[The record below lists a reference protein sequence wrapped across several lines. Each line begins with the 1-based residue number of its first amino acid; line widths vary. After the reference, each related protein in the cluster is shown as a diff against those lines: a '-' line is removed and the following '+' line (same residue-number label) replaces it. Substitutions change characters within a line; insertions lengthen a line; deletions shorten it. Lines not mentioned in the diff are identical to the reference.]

1 MTDINDAIT
10 QATVQVVAESLA
22 EEEKAMP
29 VSPRNGNPVP
39 EGGKEHR
46 FKTGEER
53 AREAGKRGARKRKIK
68 RDCQSIAQM
77 VLAAGAPL
85 DEAAKEKIA
94 DLLGLTVEEVTINVV
109 GTFAQAK
116 KAAAGDLS
124 ALCYLRDTA
133 GEKPLERV
141 AVASTDSAKKL
152 KEVEKFLYSE
162 KED

>member
-1 MTDINDAIT
+1 MAKNLDDALM
-10 QATVQVVAESLA
+10 QAGAAIAADEAAESV
-22 EEEKAMP
+22 P
-29 VSPRNGNPVP
+29 VSPVNGQPVP
-39 EGGKEHR
+39 KGKP
-46 FKTGEER
+46 FQAGEER
-53 AREAGKRGARKRKIK
+53 AKEMAKRSVRKRKVK

-85 DEAAKEKIA
+85 DDANKQKIA
-94 DLLGLTVEEVTINVV
+94 DLLGLTLEEVTINVV

-141 AVASTDSAKKL
+141 AVASTDSTKKL
-152 KEVEKFLYSE
+152 KEVEKFLYADDD
-162 KED
+162 ED

>member
-1 MTDINDAIT
+1 MTDKNDAIAR
-10 QATVQVVAESLA
+10 ATVQVVAESLA
-22 EEEKAMP
+22 EEEKAVP
-29 VSPRNGNPVP
+29 VSPVNGQPVP
-39 EGGKEHR
+39 KGTPFR
-46 FKTGEER
+46 TSDER
-53 AREAGKRGARKRKIK
+53 AREAGKRSGRKRKIK

-85 DEAAKEKIA
+85 DEVAKQKIA

>member
-1 MTDINDAIT
+1 MEMENRENGVE
-10 QATVQVVAESLA
+10 QQEKPVA
-22 EEEKAMP
+22 
-29 VSPRNGNPVP
+29 VSPINGQPVP
-39 EGGKEHR
+39 EGKKFTTGDPRAKEMQ
-46 FKTGEER
+46 
-53 AREAGKRGARKRKIK
+53 ARGTRKKKIK

-85 DEAAKEKIA
+85 DDAAKQKIA

-141 AVASTDSAKKL
+141 AVASTDSTKKL

-162 KED
+162 EEE

>member
-1 MTDINDAIT
+1 MAKNLDDALM
-10 QATVQVVAESLA
+10 QAGAAIAADEAAEKTA
-22 EEEKAMP
+22 P
-29 VSPRNGNPVP
+29 VSPINGQPVP
-39 EGGKEHR
+39 VGKK
-46 FKTGEER
+46 FVAGDSR
-53 AREAGKRGARKRKIK
+53 AVEMQKRATRKRKVK

-85 DEAAKEKIA
+85 DDANKQRIA
-94 DLLGLTVEEVTINVV
+94 DLLGLTLEEVTINVV

-141 AVASTDSAKKL
+141 AMATTDSTKKL
-152 KEVEKFLYSE
+152 KEVEKFLYS
-162 KED
+162 DDD

>member
-1 MTDINDAIT
+1 MAKSLDDALV
-10 QATVQVVAESLA
+10 QAGAMIAADEAEKTV
-22 EEEKAMP
+22 P
-29 VSPRNGNPVP
+29 VSPINGNPVP

-46 FKTGEER
+46 FKAGDER
-53 AREAGKRGARKRKIK
+53 AKEAGKKGARKRKIK

-85 DEAAKEKIA
+85 DDANKQKIA
-94 DLLGLTVEEVTINVV
+94 DLLGLTLEEVTINVV

-141 AVASTDSAKKL
+141 AVASTDSTKKL
-152 KEVEKFLYSE
+152 KEVEKFLYADDD
-162 KED
+162 ED

>member
-1 MTDINDAIT
+1 MAKSLDDALV
-10 QATVQVVAESLA
+10 QAGAMIAADEA
-22 EEEKAMP
+22 EKAVP
-29 VSPRNGNPVP
+29 VSPINGQPVP
-39 EGGKEHR
+39 KGTPFG
-46 FKTGEER
+46 TSDER
-53 AREAGKRGARKRKIK
+53 AREAGKKSGRKRKIK

-85 DEAAKEKIA
+85 DDANKQKIA
-94 DLLGLTVEEVTINVV
+94 DLLGLTLEEVTINVV

-141 AVASTDSAKKL
+141 AVASTDSTKKL
-152 KEVEKFLYSE
+152 KEVEKFLYADDD
-162 KED
+162 ED